1 MSAIVET
8 SRDSLGRS
16 VLSRVTP
23 TDAVVRTQYYKYFHP
38 KECYISNG
46 ILNRQ
51 LGQLAGKTTP
61 GIGMDDDGNNP
72 Q

>member
-1 MSAIVET
+1 MFGSTDRLCLVGCC
-8 SRDSLGRS
+8 S
-16 VLSRVTP
+16 

-51 LGQLAGKTTP
+51 LGQLAGKTAP